1 MAHTDIT
8 LIDSGGIL
16 VPSVGSVPV
25 VSGDTVSF
33 STSDGSPAFAFF
45 SPEAVSVLS
54 PRPASPFPIPPG
66 ANAAFTFSSSAPGAY
81 SAYFGV
87 TEGSVPGTFPTERS
101 QALQLEVEMSIAP
114 PFPGPG
120 DSMGTGHGT

>member
-1 MAHTDIT
+1 MAHTEIT
-8 LIDSGGIL
+8 LIDSGGVL

-45 SPEAVSVLS
+45 SPDAVSALS
-54 PRPASPFPIPPG
+54 PRPASAFPIAAG
-66 ANAAFTFSSSAPGAY
+66 AKAQFTFSSSAKGAY

-87 TEGSVPGTFPTERS
+87 TAGSAPGTFPS
-101 QALQLEVEMSIAP
+101 DQSHALRLEVDMSIAP

-120 DSMGTGHGT
+120 DGMGTGHGT